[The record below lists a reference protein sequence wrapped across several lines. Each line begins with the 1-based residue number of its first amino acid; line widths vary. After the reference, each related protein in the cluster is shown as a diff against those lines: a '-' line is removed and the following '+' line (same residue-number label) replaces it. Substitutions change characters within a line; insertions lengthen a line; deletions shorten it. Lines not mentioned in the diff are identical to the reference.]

1 MLSLSSK
8 RGEQTDLPDGGAHQ
22 RHHHDYDVV
31 VEIKVWQSYQEVT
44 DTPDGHFSQTFIT
57 LKRHGLTSLLLLLLP
72 VWNSI
77 RSDDGEENEWADG
90 KSTEHLMYLWL
101 SVPDLPSK
109 TYTGWRDPPQTPS
122 AAASLFSPEEQNLFK
137 WVSWYIYFLCVC
149 PRIQRVPFWWAVF
162 SLTVKKQARFY
173 CCNFMLTLP
182 SPTEIIITF

>member
-1 MLSLSSK
+1 MRPDPVYPASAVYWRRHNTSQTPERKITTSKRWAHLQMLSLSSK

-77 RSDDGEENEWADG
+77 RSDDGEENERADG
-90 KSTEHLMYLWL
+90 KVRAQSTWCTFDCLFQIFQVKLILADETLLKLPQLQRLFFHL
-101 SVPDLPSK
+101 K
-109 TYTGWRDPPQTPS
+109 NRT
-122 AAASLFSPEEQNLFK
+122 FK
-137 WVSWYIYFLCVC
+137 WVTWYIYFLLFN
-149 PRIQRVPFWWAVF
+149 I
-162 SLTVKKQARFY
+162 
-173 CCNFMLTLP
+173 
-182 SPTEIIITF
+182 SP